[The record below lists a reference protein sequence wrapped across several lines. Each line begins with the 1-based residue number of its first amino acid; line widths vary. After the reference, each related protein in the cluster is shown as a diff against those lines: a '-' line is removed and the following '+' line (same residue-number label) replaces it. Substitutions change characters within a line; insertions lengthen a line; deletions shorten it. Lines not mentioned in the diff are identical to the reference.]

1 MTAVASV
8 ETGMAP
14 FEQGGGLSVTGNV
27 VAFTQDESTQAALNN
42 LSHTGVAPQ
51 MSVVPGG
58 LSTAVATGAPDCA
71 VLLVDISDSPDPA
84 ADIQHL
90 TERGA
95 AHIIATGPVN
105 DVSLYR
111 ALTEAGAR
119 DYLVSPI
126 VEDELARA
134 LVARPH
140 NLPAEVPELTST
152 ATAIIGTRG
161 GVGATTVA
169 VSTAWL
175 LAHEYGQRTALLDLD
190 LQFGTCALALDLLP
204 GRGLREALEAPDRID
219 SMFIS
224 SAMVNES
231 ENLHV
236 LGGEEPLDDSLFVAP
251 DGIELLF
258 EAIRPDFNH
267 LVIDLPRSLVTF
279 QRPLLAHMANVL
291 LVSDLSLSGMR
302 DAVRL
307 KNLVHT
313 VSQNIAVDVVVVE
326 SHDKR
331 ATIDRADFERGV
343 EDKIAHLIPHDARTA
358 ADAANNGRAI
368 PAAAGR
374 KPMQKSYRKLAS
386 KIAGDAKPTK
396 RNGGLENDRWGSAAV
411 SRRGR
416 RQRQGP
422 VADCGAGGR

>member
-152 ATAIIGTRG
+152 ATAIIGTRRCRGDDGRGQHGLAAGARIRPTHRLAGSRPAVRDLRTGAGPAAWPRSSG
-161 GVGATTVA
+161 GPGGAGSDRLDVHLQRDGERKREPPRAGRRRTAGRLA
-169 VSTAWL
+169 VRRARR
-175 LAHEYGQRTALLDLD
+175 HRTAL
-190 LQFGTCALALDLLP
+190 
-204 GRGLREALEAPDRID
+204 RGHSARFQSSCDR
-219 SMFIS
+219 
-224 SAMVNES
+224 SA
-231 ENLHV
+231 
-236 LGGEEPLDDSLFVAP
+236 
-251 DGIELLF
+251 
-258 EAIRPDFNH
+258 AIAGH
-267 LVIDLPRSLVTF
+267 LS
-279 QRPLLAHMANVL
+279 
-291 LVSDLSLSGMR
+291 
-302 DAVRL
+302 
-307 KNLVHT
+307 K
-313 VSQNIAVDVVVVE
+313 
-326 SHDKR
+326 
-331 ATIDRADFERGV
+331 
-343 EDKIAHLIPHDARTA
+343 
-358 ADAANNGRAI
+358 
-368 PAAAGR
+368 AAAGAYGECSFGQR
-374 KPMQKSYRKLAS
+374 SVAL
-386 KIAGDAKPTK
+386 GDA
-396 RNGGLENDRWGSAAV
+396 G
-411 SRRGR
+411 
-416 RQRQGP
+416 
-422 VADCGAGGR
+422 CGAVEESRSHGVAEYRG